1 MVFVEKNH
9 NKFLIFSVL
18 VAVLST
24 GIVSSF
30 VAYADDDEVRTLVCN
45 AGQVMIG
52 IMGYGDDDDEGITIV
67 CKADPFAS
75 ANMIPLHFEQKGI
88 ITIPSDSS
96 FSNLKKLAM
105 WEVEK
110 DPNVEDNYI
119 IASLEGMTGHLKKTE
134 GTAFNAK
141 VIFGFFTSSDGINW
155 DSKETISAKGDSF
168 SPQISSGVIERIEE
182 DTRFFAFAVHGEEG
196 AAGEL
201 KDVSGT
207 VLLTLPVGYA
217 IQQELPVKLP
227 PIGDDDYCDD
237 DDDDGDDDECDDDD
251 DDDDD

>member
-1 MVFVEKNH
+1 MGTICGKNQ

-30 VAYADDDEVRTLVCN
+30 VAYADEVRTLVCN

-52 IMGYGDDDDEGITIV
+52 IMGYDDDDEGITIV
-67 CKADPFAS
+67 CKADPFTS

-119 IASLEGMTGHLKKTE
+119 IGSLEGMTGHLKKTE
-134 GTAFNAK
+134 GTAFNSK

-155 DSKETISAKGDSF
+155 DSKETISTTGNSF

-182 DTRFFAFAVHGEEG
+182 DTRFFAFAVYSSED

-237 DDDDGDDDECDDDD
+237 DDDDGDDDDDNDDD
-251 DDDDD
+251 